1 MGGHRTIGG
10 LNIER
15 AGYTPAMEH
24 EERARGLEREVDR
37 LEEHSEEIGQRVED
51 ARRDWEAKKSDQ
63 GVPGAQPDQAE
74 EERPE
79 AEAE

>member
-1 MGGHRTIGG
+1 MG

-15 AGYTPAMEH
+15 AGYTLGMEH
-24 EERARGLEREVDR
+24 EERARALEREVDR
-37 LEEHSEEIGQRVED
+37 LEEHSEEVGARVED

-63 GVPGAQPDQAE
+63 GVPGAQPDPAE
-74 EERPE
+74 EEPTD